1 MWKYNYNYTMEDE
14 LYHYG
19 ILGMKWGVHRS
30 NSRMARNDRL
40 ARKAAKFDLKAASTK
55 RAAENR
61 HQKYDIE
68 GKVKA
73 IKKANKFNVKAAK
86 YEKKALKTSNE
97 SKKLRL
103 EQKAKKFAF
112 KSSKQAQEG
121 ETISRATG
129 YGMNSMSKLKKSL
142 KYQRKADKA
151 RYKIAKNKYYRDKM
165 QRKVSQISKEDRNNA
180 YAFVKN
186 LR

>member
-1 MWKYNYNYTMEDE
+1 MWEYNQLQSSDE

-19 ILGMKWGVHRS
+19 VLGMKWGVHRS
-30 NSRMARNDRL
+30 NRGMASNVKL
-40 ARKAAKFDLKAASTK
+40 AKRAAKFDLKASKAK
-55 RAAENR
+55 RTAENN

-86 YEKKALKTSNE
+86 YEKKATNVTNE
-97 SKKLRL
+97 SRKLRL
-103 EQKAKKFAF
+103 EQKAKKYAL
-112 KSSKQAQEG
+112 KSAAQAKEG
-121 ETISRATG
+121 EVISRATG
-129 YGMNSMSKLKKSL
+129 YGLKSMSDLKKSL
-142 KYQRKADKA
+142 TYQQKPEKA

-165 QRKVSQISKEDRNNA
+165 QRKLSQISKEDLKGA

-186 LR
+186 LK

>member
-1 MWKYNYNYTMEDE
+1 MWQYNYNCALEDE

-19 ILGMKWGVHRS
+19 VLGMKWGVHRS
-30 NSRMARNDRL
+30 NSRMATNDRL
-40 ARKAAKFDLKAASTK
+40 ARKATKFDLKAAK
-55 RAAENR
+55 AMRKAENR

-68 GKVKA
+68 GKIKA
-73 IKKANKFNVKAAK
+73 IKKANNFKVKAAK
-86 YEKKALKTSNE
+86 YEKKASKAANE

-103 EQKAKKFAF
+103 EQKAKKFAL
-112 KSSKQAQEG
+112 KSSKKAQEG
-121 ETISRATG
+121 EVISRATG
-129 YGMNSMSKLKKSL
+129 YGMKSMSDLKKSL

-165 QRKVSQISKEDRNNA
+165 QRKVSQISKEDRQKA

-186 LR
+186 LK